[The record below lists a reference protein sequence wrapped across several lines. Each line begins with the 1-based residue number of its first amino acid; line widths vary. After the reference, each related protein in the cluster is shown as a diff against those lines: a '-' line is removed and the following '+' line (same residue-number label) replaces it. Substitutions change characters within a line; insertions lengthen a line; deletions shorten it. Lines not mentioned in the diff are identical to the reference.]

1 MVRKR
6 YNDRFVRFC
15 CCFFFLVVVVLT
27 CHVHWCSPETAT
39 KTNNAENY
47 HGHKHTG
54 PNASN
59 HAAAPVIN
67 EEHYI
72 DHILLIKTHFEFK
85 KILHVLRVKL
95 AMQKKALWKAKIK
108 RIDTSVFLMKMITS
122 ILAHL
127 TLSQGNI
134 RVFDPPC

>member
-1 MVRKR
+1 MTDLSV
-6 YNDRFVRFC
+6 FVVV
-15 CCFFFLVVVVLT
+15 FFFLVVVVLT

-47 HGHKHTG
+47 GHKHTG

-59 HAAAPVIN
+59 HVAAPVIN

-85 KILHVLRVKL
+85 KNIYTCITRKVGH
-95 AMQKKALWKAKIK
+95 AKEGFMESK
-108 RIDTSVFLMKMITS
+108 D
-122 ILAHL
+122 
-127 TLSQGNI
+127 
-134 RVFDPPC
+134 

>member
-1 MVRKR
+1 MVRNR

-15 CCFFFLVVVVLT
+15 CCCFFVAFFLVVVVLT

-47 HGHKHTG
+47 GHKHTG

-85 KILHVLRVKL
+85 KIYIHVLRVKL

-108 RIDTSVFLMKMITS
+108 RIVK
-122 ILAHL
+122 L
-127 TLSQGNI
+127 TM
-134 RVFDPPC
+134 

>member
-1 MVRKR
+1 MTDLSV
-6 YNDRFVRFC
+6 FVVVVVFLLF
-15 CCFFFLVVVVLT
+15 FFFLVVVVLT

-47 HGHKHTG
+47 GHKHTG

-59 HAAAPVIN
+59 HVAAPVIN

-85 KILHVLRVKL
+85 KIYIHVLRVKL

-108 RIDTSVFLMKMITS
+108 RIVK
-122 ILAHL
+122 L
-127 TLSQGNI
+127 TM
-134 RVFDPPC
+134 

>member
-1 MVRKR
+1 MKVSKMVRKR

-85 KILHVLRVKL
+85 KIYLHVLRVKL

-108 RIDTSVFLMKMITS
+108 RIVK
-122 ILAHL
+122 L
-127 TLSQGNI
+127 TM
-134 RVFDPPC
+134 

>member
-1 MVRKR
+1 MTDLSV
-6 YNDRFVRFC
+6 FVVVV
-15 CCFFFLVVVVLT
+15 FFLVVVVLT

-85 KILHVLRVKL
+85 CITRKVGH
-95 AMQKKALWKAKIK
+95 AKEGFMESK
-108 RIDTSVFLMKMITS
+108 DEKNSQAYNVDTSVFLMKMI

-127 TLSQGNI
+127 TLSLGNI

>member
-1 MVRKR
+1 MTDLSV
-6 YNDRFVRFC
+6 FVVVVVFLLF
-15 CCFFFLVVVVLT
+15 FFFLVVVVLT

-47 HGHKHTG
+47 GHKHTG

-59 HAAAPVIN
+59 HVAAPVIN

-85 KILHVLRVKL
+85 KNIYTCITRKVGH
-95 AMQKKALWKAKIK
+95 AKEGFMESK
-108 RIDTSVFLMKMITS
+108 D
-122 ILAHL
+122 
-127 TLSQGNI
+127 
-134 RVFDPPC
+134 